1 MLSPHSSEPPPR
13 QDECASAECLSPAIV
28 ADLRGE
34 IRSLLAQPCQSC
46 DASGQLAVLVNRMQE
61 ELRSQGE
68 LIRGLERAVADL
80 RQVHQVGLEAPLQAL
95 APAALAEAAA
105 RIPPAV
111 VEPARADRLPSAK
124 SAQDASTPL
133 PIGSTTAASFP
144 RSQNPALISEIAV
157 LTAAGNAP
165 LAWLVERLHAD
176 ALLQP
181 LAHAATEVATWRGL
195 GETLAYGKQEIQVR
209 IRDGLITD
217 PAVRWIVVRMLA
229 RGRYVRFCDVRR
241 AGGWDI
247 LRASLQRACTLPSW
261 WFPPWSGH
269 TAEVAASRSRRPL
282 LPNEWGRSTKR
293 VRCNSLRRPASSTS
307 QPLPR
312 PRSRP
317 RSAATLKALWAPSPA
332 VTTVPVAEACPSA
345 PPVADVE
352 LDRCVPVDSVAEAP
366 PAKSAPAKKRRRP
379 KVKTDLKGGAAGR
392 SSAVPSSGS
401 PSSAFRVIAA
411 NVTSLFSRAAAV
423 CAIGFGLAFLAET
436 ALTAQGQE
444 ILTMQLQRE
453 GRCVVWGA
461 PVDGA
466 GVTSSR
472 GVALLGGPGVRVEPI
487 GVPAELNEQW
497 RDGRIVAGKARVGD
511 DAQFNEVT
519 CVACYADVYDA
530 SARDTLFERLLSW
543 LVNIK
548 GHVILGGDFNAD
560 LDDSPALFSLLDRG
574 YHTANVGHDITCCA
588 HGSSKGS
595 VVDHL
600 MLSPSLRP
608 AFCHGG
614 VLSEAPFPTHRP
626 VVADFVGR
634 LVEDICGSPVHF
646 LSWGVP
652 PLLMLTYGISRSG
665 LTSSLSLLRD
675 ARWMLMRHGLL
686 LLRRTLYSP
695 ADARV
700 NRSLL
705 ATGGVEANQN
715 SALAHLFAWLGVP
728 CGVMRMPDG
737 WSELDLALRSF
748 AINGSS
754 VISRAHMS
762 AFGRMPAV
770 ASCLLSP
777 PLTSPV
783 LSLLGSR
790 SNRCWIGSGPRL
802 IVGMAKSGTRLCHSG
817 VLLLSVRKRLVSDGP
832 RLSMSSGRMYL
843 IVLPVLPRL
852 KGCGSR
858 YFAGIAGQI
867 LGMSLWGLRVPL
879 PRRWICGRLR
889 SWTCCL

>member
-1 MLSPHSSEPPPR
+1 M
-13 QDECASAECLSPAIV
+13 
-28 ADLRGE
+28 
-34 IRSLLAQPCQSC
+34 
-46 DASGQLAVLVNRMQE
+46 
-61 ELRSQGE
+61 
-68 LIRGLERAVADL
+68 
-80 RQVHQVGLEAPLQAL
+80 
-95 APAALAEAAA
+95 
-105 RIPPAV
+105 
-111 VEPARADRLPSAK
+111 
-124 SAQDASTPL
+124 
-133 PIGSTTAASFP
+133 
-144 RSQNPALISEIAV
+144 
-157 LTAAGNAP
+157 
-165 LAWLVERLHAD
+165 
-176 ALLQP
+176 
-181 LAHAATEVATWRGL
+181 
-195 GETLAYGKQEIQVR
+195 
-209 IRDGLITD
+209 
-217 PAVRWIVVRMLA
+217 
-229 RGRYVRFCDVRR
+229 
-241 AGGWDI
+241 
-247 LRASLQRACTLPSW
+247 
-261 WFPPWSGH
+261 
-269 TAEVAASRSRRPL
+269 
-282 LPNEWGRSTKR
+282 
-293 VRCNSLRRPASSTS
+293 
-307 QPLPR
+307 
-312 PRSRP
+312 
-317 RSAATLKALWAPSPA
+317 
-332 VTTVPVAEACPSA
+332 
-345 PPVADVE
+345 
-352 LDRCVPVDSVAEAP
+352 
-366 PAKSAPAKKRRRP
+366 
-379 KVKTDLKGGAAGR
+379 
-392 SSAVPSSGS
+392 
-401 PSSAFRVIAA
+401 
-411 NVTSLFSRAAAV
+411 
-423 CAIGFGLAFLAET
+423 
-436 ALTAQGQE
+436 
-444 ILTMQLQRE
+444 
-453 GRCVVWGA
+453 
-461 PVDGA
+461 
-466 GVTSSR
+466 
-472 GVALLGGPGVRVEPI
+472 
-487 GVPAELNEQW
+487 
-497 RDGRIVAGKARVGD
+497 
-511 DAQFNEVT
+511 
-519 CVACYADVYDA
+519 ACYADVYDA
-530 SARDTLFERLLSW
+530 SARETLFERLLSW

-686 LLRRTLYSP
+686 SLRRTLYSP

-754 VISRAHMS
+754 VITRAHMS

-802 IVGMAKSGTRLCHSG
+802 IVGTAKSGTRLCHSG